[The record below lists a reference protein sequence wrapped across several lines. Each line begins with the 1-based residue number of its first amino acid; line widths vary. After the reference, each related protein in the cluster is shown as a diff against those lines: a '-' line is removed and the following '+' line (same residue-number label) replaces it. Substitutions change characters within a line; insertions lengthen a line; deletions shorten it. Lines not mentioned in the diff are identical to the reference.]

1 MVLHVGDHGLFPST
15 HTHTQQDTKVKNV
28 LSVFEA
34 EAGMY
39 VLLWCSNAVKP
50 QMVYEATRYTLVL
63 FLLSNIQP
71 PYFLELNPLF
81 HQDYNY
87 LPVAQAGLCYL
98 KTQVLASPVHSRI

>member
-1 MVLHVGDHGLFPST
+1 MFYQFLKQVSI
-15 HTHTQQDTKVKNV
+15 
-28 LSVFEA
+28 
-34 EAGMY
+34 

-50 QMVYEATRYTLVL
+50 QMVYSATKYTLAL

-87 LPVAQAGLCYL
+87 LPVTQAGLCYL
-98 KTQVLASPVHSRI
+98 KTQVLASPVHSRIYSLKAGC